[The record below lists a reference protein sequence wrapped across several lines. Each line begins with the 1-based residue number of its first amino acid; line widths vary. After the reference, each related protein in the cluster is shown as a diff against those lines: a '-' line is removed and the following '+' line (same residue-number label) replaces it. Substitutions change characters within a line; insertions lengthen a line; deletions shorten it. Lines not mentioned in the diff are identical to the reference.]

1 MLLLQQLQQAGMVLL
16 QQQAGMLLLH
26 QAGMLLVDE
35 NSPSGWGAPPA
46 FFPVQISTLS
56 GFGVNNR

>member
-26 QAGMLLVDE
+26 QAGMLLADV
-35 NSPSGWGAPPA
+35 NSP
-46 FFPVQISTLS
+46 
-56 GFGVNNR
+56 

>member
-35 NSPSGWGAPPA
+35 NSWLVLGAPPA
-46 FFPVQISTLS
+46 VFPGQISTFSRFLAQK
-56 GFGVNNR
+56 